1 MSSSIPI
8 AQIVELVGSSD
19 KSWEDAAQTALKE
32 AIKTIRNIHGIE
44 VLDKTIQVDQNTGNV
59 TEYRAGIKLSFG
71 VER

>member
-32 AIKTIRNIHGIE
+32 AIKTIRIYM
-44 VLDKTIQVDQNTGNV
+44 V
-59 TEYRAGIKLSFG
+59 
-71 VER
+71 

>member
-8 AQIVELVGSSD
+8 AEIVELVGSSD
-19 KSWEDAAQTALKE
+19 KSWEDAAQTTLKE

-44 VLDKTIQVDQNTGNV
+44 VLDKTIKVDKNTGNI
-59 TEYRAGIKLSFG
+59 TEYRVGIKLSFG